1 MRAGMQDP
9 IITLRN
15 MLTSP
20 SILDSQNHAIPVFSY
35 WGEEILRKSSGVSTW
50 IAVGEPSGSTPRETW
65 LSLPGMG
72 YRLYRSLRYP
82 VYVGG
87 FDMDGIYRA
96 LSEIMKRVR
105 EQRTSHSAA
114 PEYIEFMYV
123 ETVLSGG
130 TQYEETTPPMPHFII
145 YIVVEFLEL

>member
-1 MRAGMQDP
+1 MRQGMQDP

-15 MLTSP
+15 MFTNP
-20 SILDSQNHAIPVFSY
+20 PIKDGQNRDIPVFAY
-35 WGEEILRKSSGVSTW
+35 WSEEILKKTSGVRTW
-50 IAVGEPSGSTPRETW
+50 IAIGEPSGSTPRETW

-72 YRLYRSLRYP
+72 YRLYRSFRYP

-87 FDMDGIYRA
+87 FDLDGIYRA

-105 EQRTSHSAA
+105 EQRASHSAA

-123 ETVLSGG
+123 ETIFSGDK
-130 TQYEETTPPMPHFII
+130 QYEETTPPMPHFII
-145 YIVVEFLEL
+145 YVVVEFLEL